1 MKELLIGVLV
11 IVSGLIVIA
20 GVSGVLGL
28 LTNLFIKEKETDF
41 DDIMMMGF
49 LTLLIIIAV
58 LILVAD
64 CYYIGWIILNH
75 V

>member
-11 IVSGLIVIA
+11 LIGGLIVIA

-64 CYYIGWIILNH
+64 CYYIGWTILNP